1 MANQSFSYVH
11 PCNSSFPY
19 SNKMLNKERNDS
31 GLNSLNMDNGHSSRR
46 QSSHHLFNESVNLF
60 EYQPIVPKDS
70 HILTTF
76 TTTTTTA
83 DRYSPSKF
91 VQASRS
97 VPSSR
102 RNSNEKDTNEN
113 PSLESLF
120 NSKMQLGRGDQ
131 SMSSIPDSSVLFH
144 KDGRFGKSTHRPS
157 LVTSD
162 SNQQLSSLSD
172 MATTYAPTTVSES
185 MLSSLAFDQN
195 NSNANPIFQ
204 HSPHLSQNNAVYQH
218 QPSSF
223 VPPNDYTDLFTMQKT
238 PTRNNKSL
246 ESLRSKSWTQYLDH
260 PSTNGAYFY
269 RAVNN
274 DTTDTIESTFEDY
287 PPPTSNRINYSAATS
302 ANGFYNP
309 SAAPPPPPPP
319 RRSSYGWQN
328 SESNQYQGFSPDLT
342 NIKTRLTTSQ
352 SHSDLRATNT
362 IDGNQ
367 HVGTTTAASFGF
379 YNGSSDMS
387 GALDLSSSGLNTK
400 DQQPPLCHQYLQ
412 YGYCTLGDQC
422 HFAHPMLAPT
432 NDVTVPT
439 TTTASSSSPRL
450 QQPSPTSN
458 AALYS
463 SYPVNALFNPSAT
476 MLNNPSMGPGAH
488 TALPIF
494 PVGASSSVYG
504 RGGNGALPFQ
514 PSSPPQHHQHHMYK
528 LQQHEQQQQQQQM
541 RRPST
546 SDQDSNRFMNA
557 TLDDFKGHLYELA
570 KDQNGCRFLQRK
582 IEDTSQNNAQAILAI
597 YEEIHGHF
605 VELMT
610 SKFFLFLFN
619 GRMDRL
625 AKWTFLTDFIY
636 ISYVDSFGNYLC
648 QKLLERCD
656 SQQRDKI
663 VDIVAPDIVNISLN
677 MHGTRAVQK
686 LIEFLSTPD
695 QIQKITSALNPSV
708 VPLIKDLNGNHVI
721 QKCLHRLSAEHRQ
734 FIYDAVSEKCVEV
747 ATHKHGCCVLQ
758 RCIDYASASQ
768 KAQLVQEITRHA
780 LPLVQDPYGNYV
792 VQYVLELGNPQFSDG
807 LIRRF
812 IGHTCYLSAQKFSS
826 NVIEKCIRV
835 ASPDT
840 RRLLIAE
847 FIDPPAME
855 KLLRDSFAN
864 YVIQTS
870 LDYAEADQ
878 RAELVECIRPQL
890 AAVRSTPYGKRIHGK
905 IFRDQQRS
913 TQHFPL
919 QQHQMQQ
926 QQQQHQQHH
935 QQQQQQQNRHLM
947 NNASY
952 PNMTT

>member
-1 MANQSFSYVH
+1 M
-11 PCNSSFPY
+11 
-19 SNKMLNKERNDS
+19 
-31 GLNSLNMDNGHSSRR
+31 
-46 QSSHHLFNESVNLF
+46 
-60 EYQPIVPKDS
+60 
-70 HILTTF
+70 
-76 TTTTTTA
+76 
-83 DRYSPSKF
+83 
-91 VQASRS
+91 
-97 VPSSR
+97 
-102 RNSNEKDTNEN
+102 
-113 PSLESLF
+113 
-120 NSKMQLGRGDQ
+120 
-131 SMSSIPDSSVLFH
+131 
-144 KDGRFGKSTHRPS
+144 
-157 LVTSD
+157 
-162 SNQQLSSLSD
+162 
-172 MATTYAPTTVSES
+172 
-185 MLSSLAFDQN
+185 
-195 NSNANPIFQ
+195 
-204 HSPHLSQNNAVYQH
+204 
-218 QPSSF
+218 
-223 VPPNDYTDLFTMQKT
+223 
-238 PTRNNKSL
+238 
-246 ESLRSKSWTQYLDH
+246 
-260 PSTNGAYFY
+260 
-269 RAVNN
+269 
-274 DTTDTIESTFEDY
+274 
-287 PPPTSNRINYSAATS
+287 
-302 ANGFYNP
+302 
-309 SAAPPPPPPP
+309 
-319 RRSSYGWQN
+319 
-328 SESNQYQGFSPDLT
+328 
-342 NIKTRLTTSQ
+342 RL
-352 SHSDLRATNT
+352 
-362 IDGNQ
+362 
-367 HVGTTTAASFGF
+367 
-379 YNGSSDMS
+379 
-387 GALDLSSSGLNTK
+387 
-400 DQQPPLCHQYLQ
+400 
-412 YGYCTLGDQC
+412 
-422 HFAHPMLAPT
+422 
-432 NDVTVPT
+432 
-439 TTTASSSSPRL
+439 
-450 QQPSPTSN
+450 
-458 AALYS
+458 
-463 SYPVNALFNPSAT
+463 
-476 MLNNPSMGPGAH
+476 
-488 TALPIF
+488 
-494 PVGASSSVYG
+494 
-504 RGGNGALPFQ
+504 
-514 PSSPPQHHQHHMYK
+514 
-528 LQQHEQQQQQQQM
+528 
-541 RRPST
+541 PST

-597 YEEIHGHF
+597 YEEIHEHF

-610 SKFFLFLFN
+610 N
-619 GRMDRL
+619 
-625 AKWTFLTDFIY
+625 
-636 ISYVDSFGNYLC
+636 SFGNYLC

-695 QIQKITSALNPSV
+695 QIRKITSALNPSV

-840 RRLLIAE
+840 RKLLIAE

-890 AAVRSTPYGKRIHGK
+890 ASVRSTPYGKRIHGK

-926 QQQQHQQHH
+926 QQQQQP

-947 NNASY
+947 NNVAD
-952 PNMTT
+952 PNMAT